1 MIMRKTIAL
10 LATILFLTTLCWSA
24 TEKEKAIA
32 RLHDAVD
39 VLQSLVSAPDK
50 GIPREVLEKAK
61 CIAVV
66 PRQLKVGFVVG
77 AEHGR
82 GVATCRTSH
91 GWSAPAFFTVTGGSW
106 GAQIGLEGIDNVLVF
121 MNQKGMDKL
130 LAAKF
135 KIGADASAAAGPVGR
150 HASAGTDWKMES
162 EILSYSRAK
171 GIFAGATLDGAVV
184 KPDDD
189 AMNAIYGPDVTFQ
202 RVLTGRVPAPPAARE
217 FLEAVENSV
226 VKANAKS

>member
-1 MIMRKTIAL
+1 MRKTIAL
-10 LATILFLTTLCWSA
+10 LATILFTTWCWSA
-24 TEKEKAIA
+24 TDDNEKTIA
-32 RLHDAVD
+32 RLRDAAD

-50 GIPREVLEKAK
+50 GIPQEVLEKAK

-130 LAAKF
+130 LTNKF
-135 KIGADASAAAGPVGR
+135 RIGADASAAAGPVGR
-150 HASAGTDWKMES
+150 HASAGTDWKMDS

-171 GIFAGATLDGAVV
+171 GIFAGATLDGAIV
-184 KPDDD
+184 KPDED
-189 AMNAIYGPDVTFQ
+189 AMRAMYRRNVTFQ
-202 RVLTGRVPAPPAARE
+202 EVLTGKVPSPPAAKE

>member
-1 MIMRKTIAL
+1 MRKTIAL
-10 LATILFLTTLCWSA
+10 LASILFTTLCWSA
-24 TEKEKAIA
+24 TEKEKAIS
-32 RLHDAVD
+32 RLHDAAD

-50 GIPREVLEKAK
+50 GIPRDVLEKAK

-82 GVATCRTSH
+82 GVATCRTSQ
-91 GWSAPAFFTVTGGSW
+91 GWSAPAFFTITGGSW

-130 LAAKF
+130 LANKF
-135 KIGADASAAAGPVGR
+135 RIGADASAAAGPVGR

-162 EILSYSRAK
+162 EIL
-171 GIFAGATLDGAVV
+171 
-184 KPDDD
+184 
-189 AMNAIYGPDVTFQ
+189 
-202 RVLTGRVPAPPAARE
+202 
-217 FLEAVENSV
+217 
-226 VKANAKS
+226 